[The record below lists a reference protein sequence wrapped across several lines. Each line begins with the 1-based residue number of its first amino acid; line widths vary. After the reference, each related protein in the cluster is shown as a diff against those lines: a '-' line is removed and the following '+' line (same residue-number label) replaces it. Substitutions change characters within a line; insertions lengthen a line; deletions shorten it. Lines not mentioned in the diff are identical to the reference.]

1 MSVKKTTLRMAQ
13 SLYPWVGPRWY
24 ILRIL
29 CHLFLD
35 VFLRYY
41 ASMAQKEKG
50 KSLASS
56 FQFLRVQSTR
66 EGSRTAFL
74 EVDIKKRL
82 RCRKFHFLKLHL
94 TLAEELRETKRKKAS
109 VNCTVLYK
117 EYKVT
122 FTPTPPPPL
131 SLFPF
136 SRHLHFPKCSQCI
149 LAVTFCFEAPPA

>member
-1 MSVKKTTLRMAQ
+1 
-13 SLYPWVGPRWY
+13 
-24 ILRIL
+24 
-29 CHLFLD
+29 
-35 VFLRYY
+35 
-41 ASMAQKEKG
+41 MAQKEKG
-50 KSLASS
+50 KSLTSS

-66 EGSRTAFL
+66 EGNRTAFL

-122 FTPTPPPPL
+122 FTPTPPPPRLFFL
-131 SLFPF
+131 SVATCIFQSVHNVSLLLRFAL
-136 SRHLHFPKCSQCI
+136 RHHLLR
-149 LAVTFCFEAPPA
+149 LALTPLVDPLSPGMAGMCHHA